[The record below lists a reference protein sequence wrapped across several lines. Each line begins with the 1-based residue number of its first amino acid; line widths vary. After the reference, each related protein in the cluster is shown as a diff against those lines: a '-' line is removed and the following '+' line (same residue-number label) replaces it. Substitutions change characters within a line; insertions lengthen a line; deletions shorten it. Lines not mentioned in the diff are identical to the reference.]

1 MSGAYNLAYA
11 PPVDEVEFRGEYIT
25 LGQLL
30 KLAGLVE
37 TGGDAKHLLAEG
49 DVAVNGE
56 TEGRRGRKL
65 RHCDV
70 VAVVGRGTIRVVA
83 RDPATEIGS

>member
-1 MSGAYNLAYA
+1 MPGAYNLAYA
-11 PPVDEVEFRGEYIT
+11 PPVDEVGFRGDYIT

-49 DVAVNGE
+49 DVAVNDE
-56 TEGRRGRKL
+56 IEGRRGRKL
-65 RHCDV
+65 RDGDV
-70 VAVVGRGTIRVVA
+70 VAVVGRGTIRVLA
-83 RDPATEIGS
+83 RDPATEIGP